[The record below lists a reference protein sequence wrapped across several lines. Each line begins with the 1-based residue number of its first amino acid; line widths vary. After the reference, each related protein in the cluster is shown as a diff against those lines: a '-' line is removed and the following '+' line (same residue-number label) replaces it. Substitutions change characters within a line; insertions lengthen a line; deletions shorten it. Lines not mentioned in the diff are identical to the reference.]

1 MYFLISPIGFSSSMT
16 KDVAPRSLRE
26 KHIKE
31 TGAEEKMLERFGL
44 GKRTEEQ

>member
-1 MYFLISPIGFSSSMT
+1 MT